1 MNKRLYMGVFD
12 SILTKYGAYLVGYG
26 VLGIPVFGEGSK

>member
-1 MNKRLYMGVFD
+1 MGVFD